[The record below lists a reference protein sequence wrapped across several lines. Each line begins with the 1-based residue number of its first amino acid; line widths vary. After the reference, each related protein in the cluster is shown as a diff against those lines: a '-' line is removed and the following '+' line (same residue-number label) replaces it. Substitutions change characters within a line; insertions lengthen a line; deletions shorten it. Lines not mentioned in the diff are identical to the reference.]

1 MIAPALYDSA
11 RDRIAAEGLTADV
24 QSKVSL
30 ILCAAKNANLLFQNQ
45 AQWFP
50 PLGILQP
57 FFASQIF
64 RESEMVT
71 NNANLL
77 FQNQAQWLPALGV
90 AQQFFI
96 SQAFRESEMVT
107 LLTRT
112 TLWTPD
118 ISLFIQAQ
126 SIVFPLLSAWEEVMR
141 FPGPLYDTRAFFR
154 GVSLGH
160 AQLARIRMTP
170 ILPDNL
176 DPLAPYAIALQ
187 RIEQENG
194 RMLQTQ
200 IRLLKSV
207 GAELPLEEREALIEK
222 DQEIV
227 DGVFNAF
234 LAWLNTERK
243 PLPGQGISS
252 PSSASG

>member
-1 MIAPALYDSA
+1 MIDPALYDSA

-30 ILCAAKNANLLFQNQ
+30 ILCAVK
-45 AQWFP
+45 
-50 PLGILQP
+50 
-57 FFASQIF
+57 
-64 RESEMVT
+64 
-71 NNANLL
+71 NANLL

-90 AQQFFI
+90 AQQFFV

-107 LLTRT
+107 LLART

-126 SIVFPLLSAWEEVMR
+126 RIVFPLLAAWGEVMR
-141 FPGPLYDTRAFFR
+141 FPGPLCDTRAFFR

-170 ILPDNL
+170 IFPDKL
-176 DPLAPYAIALQ
+176 DLFTPYAITLQ

-200 IRLLKSV
+200 IRLLKCV
-207 GAELPLEEREALIEK
+207 GTELSLEEREAMIGK

-234 LAWLNTERK
+234 LAWLITQRK
-243 PLPGQGISS
+243 PLPEQGLSGPASS
-252 PSSASG
+252 GSG